1 MRSAPRKCLDS
12 HLPDVRCALSLLPFL
27 KKTLVLIKG
36 NFVHLLEAPYW
47 HCFYNTDVESL
58 ELQRVQLH
66 TQNTLPK
73 EILEYIDGKITF
85 LSHSN

>member
-1 MRSAPRKCLDS
+1 MSRFTPAGRALCS
-12 HLPDVRCALSLLPFL
+12 LSLSLTFP
-27 KKTLVLIKG
+27 KKKTTLVLIKG

-85 LSHSN
+85 LGHSN